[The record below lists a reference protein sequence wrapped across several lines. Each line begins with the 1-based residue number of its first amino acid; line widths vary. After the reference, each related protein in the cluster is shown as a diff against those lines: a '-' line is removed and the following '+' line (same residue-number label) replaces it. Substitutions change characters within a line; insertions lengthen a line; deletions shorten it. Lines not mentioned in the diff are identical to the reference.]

1 MTTPDG
7 PNDTE
12 DLGAPH
18 GDVESLQQ
26 EVDDLRTRNDELEAA
41 QRKHHAEHGAGA
53 KARSA
58 VVVLLLVLGTL
69 CALLS
74 PVTVWGRNLVLNT
87 DRYVKTLEP
96 VAGNPGVQQ
105 LVINAVNKQ
114 VESHV
119 DVSSIVTEV
128 LPPRAQVLAS
138 PLESAFQSL
147 VNTITTRFVQSPAFQ
162 TLWVQI
168 NRVAHTQLVY
178 LLTGRNSSAVQIN
191 SNGEVV
197 LDLGPIVQQ
206 VKDRLVAA
214 GLTVA
219 SHIPSVGATIAIGQ
233 AKGIASAR
241 KAVRALNTIA
251 DFLPWI
257 ALALFA
263 GAIAV
268 ARRRRRA
275 LIASAFCT
283 AGAMVFLGLGLL
295 IGRHIYLSKIDPS
308 VIPSG
313 TAGYLFD
320 TVVRFLREGIR
331 IIFVLALIVAFV
343 AWVTGPSRRAVAT
356 REHTS
361 KWTSD
366 LVEWLGTGR
375 VGPFVAENITVMR
388 VVVIA
393 VALIILVFGTG
404 IGWVALLVIAL
415 ITAALLILLEA
426 VRREANRRSV
436 PPSVPPPATA

>member
-1 MTTPDG
+1 MTTPDAPDDKQDLQPPEG
-7 PNDTE
+7 DTE
-12 DLGAPH
+12 DL
-18 GDVESLQQ
+18 QQ
-26 EVDDLRTRNDELEAA
+26 QVNELRARNDELEAA
-41 QRKHHAEHGAGA
+41 ERKHHSEHGPGA

-58 VVVLLLVLGTL
+58 VVVLLLVLATL

-96 VAGNPGVQQ
+96 VASNPGVQQ
-105 LVINAVNKQ
+105 LVVNAVDKQ
-114 VESHV
+114 VDAHV
-119 DVSSIVTEV
+119 DVSTIVSQV
-128 LPPRAQVLAS
+128 LPPRAQVLAG
-138 PLESAFQSL
+138 PLQSAVQGL
-147 VNTITTRFVQSPAFQ
+147 VNAVTTRFVQSQAFQ

-168 NRVAHTQLVY
+168 NRIAHTQLVY

-191 SNGEVV
+191 SNGDVV
-197 LDLGPIVQQ
+197 LDLSPIVQQ
-206 VKDRLVAA
+206 VKERLVAG
-214 GLTVA
+214 GLSVA
-219 SHIPSVGATIAIGQ
+219 SNIPAVGATIAIGQ

-251 DFLPWI
+251 DILPW
-257 ALALFA
+257 LALVLFG

-283 AGAMVFLGLGLL
+283 AGAMVLLGLGLL

-331 IIFVLALIVAFV
+331 IIFVLALLVAFV

-356 REHTS
+356 RTHTS
-361 KWTSD
+361 RLTGD
-366 LVEWLGTGR
+366 LVEWLGTGP
-375 VGPFVAENITVMR
+375 VGPFVSENITVVR
-388 VVVIA
+388 IVVIA

-404 IGWVALLVIAL
+404 IGWVSLLVIAL
-415 ITAALLILLEA
+415 ITAALLALLEG
-426 VRREANRRSV
+426 VRRAANRRSM
-436 PPSVPPPATA
+436 PPPAAA